1 MRDPLR
7 PDPAGPAVVLCD
19 DHPVFAD
26 ALAVV
31 LAGRGYSVRAVVHST
46 AEIVATVRAHRP
58 AACVIDRHFGDGD
71 GLDLVAPVVAASP
84 GTRVLLLTA
93 DRDPAV
99 ARRALASGASGYLS
113 KTAGVTSL
121 VAAIGRIVRGEVV
134 VDAAPEP
141 PVPPRSS
148 EHAEALRLAAY
159 LTARERECLALVV
172 DGLGTGAIAE
182 HLGVST
188 TTVRTHVQSVLTK
201 LGVHSRLEAASFAV
215 RHSILRD
222 PA

>member
-1 MRDPLR
+1 M
-7 PDPAGPAVVLCD
+7 PDIVLCD

-31 LAGRGYSVRAVVHST
+31 LAGHGYRVRAVVHT
-46 AEIVATVRAHRP
+46 AAEIVATVRAHHP
-58 AACVIDRHFGDGD
+58 AVCVIDRHFGDGD
-71 GLDLVAPVVAASP
+71 GLDLVAPVVAAGP

-113 KTAGVTSL
+113 KTAGITAL
-121 VAAIGRIVRGEVV
+121 VSAIGRIVRGEVV

-141 PVPPRSS
+141 PVRGSS
-148 EHAEALRLAAY
+148 EHVEALRLASY

-182 HLGVST
+182 RLGVST

-215 RHSILRD
+215 RHSILRH

>member
-1 MRDPLR
+1 V
-7 PDPAGPAVVLCD
+7 PDIVLCD

-31 LAGRGYSVRAVVHST
+31 LAGHGYRVRAVVHT
-46 AEIVATVRAHRP
+46 AAEIVATVRAHRP
-58 AACVIDRHFGDGD
+58 AVCVIDRHFGDGD
-71 GLDLVAPVVAASP
+71 GLALVAPAVAASP
-84 GTRVLLLTA
+84 GIRVLLLTA

-113 KTAGVTSL
+113 KTAGITSL
-121 VAAIGRIVRGEVV
+121 VSAIGRILRGEVV
-134 VDAAPEP
+134 VEAAPEP
-141 PVPPRSS
+141 PVHRSS
-148 EHAEALRLAAY
+148 EHVEALRLASY

-182 HLGVST
+182 RLGVST

-215 RHSILRD
+215 RHSILRH